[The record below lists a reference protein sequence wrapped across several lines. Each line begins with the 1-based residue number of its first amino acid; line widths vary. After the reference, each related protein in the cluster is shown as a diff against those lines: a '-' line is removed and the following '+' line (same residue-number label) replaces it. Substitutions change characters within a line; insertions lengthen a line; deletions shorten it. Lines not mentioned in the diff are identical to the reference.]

1 MEHTMNR
8 HREEQ
13 RQNHIE
19 MHNRTRPTD
28 ANNHPFG
35 DMKYVRTG
43 ATNNGIR
50 E

>member
-1 MEHTMNR
+1 MD
-8 HREEQ
+8 Q
-13 RQNHIE
+13 RDSTGRE
-19 MHNRTRPTD
+19 MHNQTRPTD

-43 ATNNGIR
+43 ADTRNRIQ